1 MCGSLSVAIKTESH
15 FKLIIVQ
22 KLALGFLGFML
33 SVYMAHFLNN
43 ENSSKNYCESTI
55 HCPAQKD
62 TSSNSV
68 MIISSTV
75 FKFLRAE
82 SSWENDISIG
92 KWLYHTH
99 YSGHVLFFRNITFLR
114 NMVRSKQWMLQFHIK
129 NFDSNI
135 GQDNV
140 RNMQASGQ

>member
-1 MCGSLSVAIKTESH
+1 MCESLSVAIKTESH

-43 ENSSKNYCESTI
+43 ENSSKNDCESTTI

-92 KWLYHTH
+92 K
-99 YSGHVLFFRNITFLR
+99 
-114 NMVRSKQWMLQFHIK
+114 
-129 NFDSNI
+129 
-135 GQDNV
+135 
-140 RNMQASGQ
+140 

>member
-1 MCGSLSVAIKTESH
+1 MCGSLSVAIKIESH

-43 ENSSKNYCESTI
+43 ENSSKNDCESTI
-55 HCPAQKD
+55 HCQHRKTLAAIVSWLFPALCL
-62 TSSNSV
+62 SSCELSPHGKTA
-68 MIISSTV
+68 S
-75 FKFLRAE
+75 
-82 SSWENDISIG
+82 SIG

-99 YSGHVLFFRNITFLR
+99 YSGHVLFFRNIIFLR